1 MIKENHLFGRGSRL
15 HILKVKSDQVDLI
28 IRIKQ
33 CNVFYALISSKNMW
47 HRNASCLLLREAIL
61 ICKCPDRTIY
71 MCDLVRISI
80 RVFQLPMSYIR
91 VLSLKRVNKMICTF
105 DFNNS
110 TRFLLKMLLKAQFPL
125 FTDFLSKRI

>member
-1 MIKENHLFGRGSRL
+1 
-15 HILKVKSDQVDLI
+15 
-28 IRIKQ
+28 
-33 CNVFYALISSKNMW
+33 
-47 HRNASCLLLREAIL
+47 
-61 ICKCPDRTIY
+61 

-91 VLSLKRVNKMICTF
+91 VLSLKGVNKMICTF